1 MPKTECGSRAPRRSS
16 GGTGSPRTE
25 IAEAT
30 GRLTA
35 ARSPPAV
42 FVRSETPQP
51 SPLMKN
57 ISDREPQG
65 SRERTRNS
73 LKKESVPR
81 TVSFRIDSATASA
94 LAERAKS
101 YGVSSHELARNY
113 VETVLAEGEERAQ
126 VLTALGEIYSL
137 MGKLRESVA
146 TGFYTILTTSGAAKE
161 EEARKW
167 AEDNL

>member
-57 ISDREPQG
+57 ISDRDPQG

-113 VETVLAEGEERAQ
+113 VETVLSEGEERARI
-126 VLTALGEIYSL
+126 LAALEL
-137 MGKLRESVA
+137 MLSQLEKLRDDVA
-146 TGFYTILTTSGAAKE
+146 TGFVAILVSSGAATE
-161 EEARKW
+161 EEARRW
-167 AEDNL
+167 AEENL